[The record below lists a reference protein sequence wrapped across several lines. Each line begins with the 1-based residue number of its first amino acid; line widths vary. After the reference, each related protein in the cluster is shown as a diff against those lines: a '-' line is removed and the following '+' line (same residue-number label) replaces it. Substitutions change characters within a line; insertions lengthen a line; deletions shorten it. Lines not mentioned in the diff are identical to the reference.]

1 MDGAPLGLS
10 AFGVVEPEDDA
21 FGFDALGFDH
31 HISDIRSFE
40 KLTGEGVTFVNT
52 DFVRIVEEILPK
64 KYGGESTDY
73 QLVEEEDSNGLTYL
87 NLIVSPSVGKINEK
101 EIVDTFVNLLK
112 SAEDSPESWAQSGTQ
127 MWAQAGTV
135 RIVRDYPIPTKR
147 AKILPFH
154 IMKRQK

>member
-1 MDGAPLGLS
+1 MGDYGVIKKQQCECD
-10 AFGVVEPEDDA
+10 FG
-21 FGFDALGFDH
+21 ALGFDH

-52 DFVRIVEEILPK
+52 DFVRIVEEVLPR

-73 QLVEEEDSNGLTYL
+73 QLVEEEDPNGLTYL
-87 NLIVSPSVGKINEK
+87 NLMVSPSVGKINEK
-101 EIVDTFVNLLK
+101 EIVDTFVNMLK

-154 IMKRQK
+154 IMKTRS